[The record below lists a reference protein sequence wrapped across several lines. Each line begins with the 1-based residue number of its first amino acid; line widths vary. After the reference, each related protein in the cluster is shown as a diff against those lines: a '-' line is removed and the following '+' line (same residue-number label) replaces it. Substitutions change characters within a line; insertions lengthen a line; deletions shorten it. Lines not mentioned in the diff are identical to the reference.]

1 MSKLLPVMKEFG
13 KDYLQEIANE
23 QPDLVDLLILTVHL
37 PSHKKKFILKQLNND
52 IKKSFLI
59 Q

>member
-52 IKKSFLI
+52 IKKFFLI

>member
-1 MSKLLPVMKEFG
+1 MKEFG

-52 IKKSFLI
+52 IKKTFLI

>member
-23 QPDLVDLLILTVHL
+23 QPDLVDLLIFTSVA
-37 PSHKKKFILKQLNND
+37 
-52 IKKSFLI
+52 
-59 Q
+59 

>member
-1 MSKLLPVMKEFG
+1 MKEFG
-13 KDYLQEIANE
+13 KDCLQEIANE

-52 IKKSFLI
+52 IKKSFII